1 VPDRRSLV
9 IGVVAAIAAALAC
22 AASVQFATPVDRALP
37 FLAVV
42 IVALNAPI
50 AVLPLIVVEN
60 VIADEP
66 TRLLAI
72 GIVMALAF
80 AFGARTSRPQSAGVS
95 PDDHGSRARRS
106 TAAGEDARAP
116 LITLLAVLVLRWIPF
131 HNVVLWRE
139 LIILAGAVAVA
150 YVMQGATLALLL
162 ALFCPAWPAKVA
174 VMLFVIALIAAF
186 QLRRVKGSSVVVA
199 LVIAFFP
206 WSGLLARGWGA
217 FLRPPHQGNRQYL
230 GYALKPGSTT
240 TIDVPP
246 DAKAVI
252 VSGANVQRLPCG
264 TILGTLNGKPFTAP
278 DWGFMRREQ
287 FFASRNC
294 YPCTPA
300 GRIRDYGWSAWID
313 GAERIVLPRGTRTIR
328 VDVNPRLPKEAT
340 LQVEAFE

>member
-1 VPDRRSLV
+1 VPDRRTLV
-9 IGVVAAIAAALAC
+9 IAVVAAIVAALAS

-42 IVALNAPI
+42 VVALNAPI

-72 GIVMALAF
+72 GIVMAI
-80 AFGARTSRPQSAGVS
+80 AFGFALMDQSRQ
-95 PDDHGSRARRS
+95 ARRPS
-106 TAAGEDARAP
+106 LHQGWVV
-116 LITLLAVLVLRWIPF
+116 LLAVLVLRWIPF
-131 HNVVLWRE
+131 HNVVIWRE

-150 YVMQGATLALLL
+150 YVMNGGSLAVLL
-162 ALFCPAWPAKVA
+162 ALFSPAWPAKVA
-174 VMLFVIALIAAF
+174 VMLFVVAVIAAF
-186 QLRRVKGSSVVVA
+186 QLRRVKGSGVVVA

-206 WSGLLARGWGA
+206 WSGLMARGWGA
-217 FLRPPHQGNRQYL
+217 FLRPPHQGHRQYV
-230 GYALKPGSTT
+230 GQALKPGTTT

-246 DAKAVI
+246 DATAVI

-264 TILGTLNGKPFTAP
+264 TILGTLNGNPVTAP

-287 FFASRNC
+287 FFSSRNC
-294 YPCTPA
+294 YPHDSA

-313 GAERIVLPRGTRTIR
+313 GAERIGLPHGTRTIR
-328 VDVNPRLPKEAT
+328 VAVDPRLPKEAT
-340 LQVEAFE
+340 LQIEAFE

>member
-9 IGVVAAIAAALAC
+9 IAIVTAIVAALAC

-42 IVALNAPI
+42 MVALNAPI

-80 AFGARTSRPQSAGVS
+80 ASAK
-95 PDDHGSRARRS
+95 
-106 TAAGEDARAP
+106 AP
-116 LITLLAVLVLRWIPF
+116 HIITTLLAVLVLRWIPF
-131 HNVVLWRE
+131 HNVVMWRE

-150 YVMQGATLALLL
+150 YVMNGASLAVLL
-162 ALFCPAWPAKVA
+162 ALFTPAWPAKIA
-174 VMLFVIALIAAF
+174 VMLFVIAIIAAF
-186 QLRRVKGSSVVVA
+186 QLRRVKGSSVIVA
-199 LVIAFFP
+199 LLIAFFP
-206 WSGLLARGWGA
+206 WSGLMARGWSA
-217 FLRPPHQGNRQYL
+217 FLRPPHQGNRQYV
-230 GYALKPGSTT
+230 GQALKPGSTT
-240 TIDVPP
+240 TIDVPA
-246 DAKAVI
+246 DAHAVI
-252 VSGANVQRLPCG
+252 VSGANVQHLPCG
-264 TILGTLNGKPFTAP
+264 TILGTLNGKPVTAP

-294 YPCTPA
+294 YPSDPA

-313 GAERIVLPRGTRTIR
+313 GAERIALPHGTRTIR
-328 VDVNPRLPKEAT
+328 VDVNPRLPKDAT

>member
-9 IGVVAAIAAALAC
+9 IAIVAALAC

-42 IVALNAPI
+42 VVALNAPI

-60 VIADEP
+60 VIPDEP

-72 GIVMALAF
+72 GIVMAIAF
-80 AFGARTSRPQSAGVS
+80 ASTKTSPII
-95 PDDHGSRARRS
+95 
-106 TAAGEDARAP
+106 T
-116 LITLLAVLVLRWIPF
+116 TLLAVLVLRWIPF

-150 YVMQGATLALLL
+150 YVMNGASLAVIL
-162 ALFCPAWPAKVA
+162 ALFTPAWPAKVA
-174 VMLFVIALIAAF
+174 VMLFVIAIIAAF

-206 WSGLLARGWGA
+206 WSGLMARGWGA
-217 FLRPPHQGNRQYL
+217 FFRPPHQGNRQYL
-230 GYALKPGSTT
+230 GYALKPGATT
-240 TIDVPP
+240 TIDVPA
-246 DAKAVI
+246 DATAVI

-264 TILGTLNGKPFTAP
+264 TILGTLNGKPVTAP

-287 FFASRNC
+287 FFSSRNC
-294 YPCTPA
+294 YPHDPA

-313 GAERIVLPRGTRTIR
+313 GAERIGLPHGTRTIR
-328 VDVNPRLPKEAT
+328 VDVDPRLPKEAT